1 MIIIRT
7 RFRSFESVNGKGAWR
22 VGGVNSFS
30 LSLSFFVLFLSSSDD
45 AGSELD

>member
-30 LSLSFFVLFLSSSDD
+30 LSLIFCLVFVFF
-45 AGSELD
+45 